1 MNLSKRTLLELFAL
15 SVVSLFFELLAIRW
29 LSADFRAFAVFRTF
43 PLVTC
48 FVGLGAGFALNRDAV
63 FRYTPWA
70 LVFFVGVAK
79 LAEFFKVG
87 FWGFPS
93 ASVFN
98 WQSLPVEGMPGAVYL
113 VMFSFVLLLLLAGP
127 FLVSACIGARLG
139 VLFNQAASLQSYAV
153 NLAGALLGS
162 CLFTLLSFLG
172 SPPWQLLL
180 VTAGALA
187 LFAPG
192 RKRLVWLAAACL
204 VAVLAALPCP
214 VSSMALSEAFTVY
227 QEKAAKTFWS
237 PYQRLDLRLYR
248 DKAESGQETGRF
260 LGLEL
265 GVNRLFYQYFFSPEL
280 ALSSFPA
287 DLRGFVQIRRDQY
300 SLPEKIKPSPEW
312 GPTVTFD
319 RGDQS
324 SLPAEVKPGRSV
336 LVLAAGTGQDVAAAV
351 QHGATEVDAVDID
364 PVILELGRRYNPIYS
379 QPSVHLFCD
388 DARHYIGRCKK
399 KYDLIVYSFLD
410 SHAVLG
416 QGSSVRLDSYP
427 YTQEG
432 IVSGLNL
439 LQPDGLMV
447 VSFSAVTPW
456 LERRLYKTISEA
468 VGYEPLLIE
477 GKEGFG
483 HLFFVLGQA
492 VRDRAVQPP
501 AGWKLKDKP
510 QIDPGERSLTD
521 DWPYLYVRP
530 DVLDVPYLL
539 IIFQIV
545 LASFLAAR
553 RVLVG
558 KGNLLHWQ
566 MFFLGAAFLLLELH
580 SISFLS
586 LLYGSTWLTS
596 AVAINGIL
604 LMIFC
609 SNLLVMKF
617 GRFFVGKEWLIYL
630 LLLLSIA
637 GDYLLPVTALAGEPE
652 VLRYSLLTLVTLLPL
667 CVAGFLFS
675 ALFSRVDN
683 AAQALAFN
691 LFGSVVGGML
701 EYLSNFWGV
710 KALCLV
716 AAWFYLMALLCL
728 LKGGRADRTA

>member
-1 MNLSKRTLLELFAL
+1 MNSSRRALVELFIL
-15 SVVSLFFELLAIRW
+15 SIVSLFFELLAIRW

-48 FVGLGAGFALNRDAV
+48 FVGLGAGFALNRDAL
-63 FRYTPWA
+63 FKFCPWA
-70 LVFFVGVAK
+70 LLSFVVIAK
-79 LAEFFKVG
+79 VAEFFKVG

-113 VMFSFVLLLLLAGP
+113 VMFSVVLLLLLAGP
-127 FLVSACIGARLG
+127 FMVSVCIGARLG
-139 VLFNQAASLQSYAV
+139 VLFNQETSLKSYAI
-153 NLAGALLGS
+153 NLAGALAGS
-162 CLFTLLSFLG
+162 CLFTLLSFMG

-180 VTAGALA
+180 VTAGLLT

-192 RKRLVWLAAACL
+192 RKRLLWLASACV

-214 VSSMALSEAFTVY
+214 VSSMVLSEAFTVY
-227 QEKAAKTFWS
+227 QEKSAKTFWS

-248 DKAESGQETGRF
+248 DKAQEDQSAGRF

-265 GVNRLFYQYFFSPEL
+265 GVNRLFYQYFFAPEL
-280 ALSSFPA
+280 PLSSIPA
-287 DLRGFVQIRRDQY
+287 DLRSFVQTRRNQY
-300 SLPEKIKPSPEW
+300 CLPEEI
-312 GPTVTFD
+312 
-319 RGDQS
+319 R
-324 SLPAEVKPGRSV
+324 PGRSV

-351 QHGATEVDAVDID
+351 QHGANEVDAVDID
-364 PVILELGRRYNPIYS
+364 PVILDLGRKYNPIYS
-379 QPSVHLFCD
+379 QSNVHLYCD
-388 DARHYIGRCKK
+388 DARHYIGRCAK

-427 YTQEG
+427 YTKEG

-439 LQPDGLMV
+439 LKPDGLMV

-456 LERRLYKTISEA
+456 LERRLYRTISEA
-468 VGYEPLLIE
+468 AGYEPFLIE

-492 VRDRAVQPP
+492 VKAGAVTAPP
-501 AGWKLKDKP
+501 GWKRADKP
-510 QIDPGERSLTD
+510 ISLQGERSLTD

-539 IIFQIV
+539 IILQIV

-553 RVLVG
+553 KVLLG
-558 KGNLLHWQ
+558 HGNALNWQ
-566 MFFLGAAFLLLELH
+566 MFFMGAAFLLLELH
-580 SISFLS
+580 AISFLS

-596 AVAINGIL
+596 AIAINGIL

-617 GRFFVGKEWLIYL
+617 GRFFSGKEWLIYL
-630 LLLLSIA
+630 LLLLAIFA
-637 GDYLLPVTALAGEPE
+637 DYLLPSGAFSTAPE
-652 VLRYSLLTLVTLLPL
+652 LVRFGLLTLLTLLPL

-675 ALFSRVDN
+675 SLFSRVDN
-683 AAQALAFN
+683 AARALSFN

-716 AAWFYLMALLCL
+716 AAAFYLLALLCL
-728 LKGGRADRTA
+728 LKGSRQGESSPAGQTD